1 MRKTSERRWRAARMR
16 GTGRGKHA
24 GLSDLRMRKTSERRW
39 RAGKTSARRWRA
51 ARMRGPGRG
60 KHAGLSDLR
69 LAALEQ
75 VSQAL
80 REYLR
85 KMATERA
92 RLGRWSPAPARR
104 SRPQTPTKGTAS
116 AGPGDRKSP
125 ATYDDA
131 FHEGSLDSL
140 KACALTLLNLQL
152 DDLARQKQQLTMQ
165 ALAVEFAED
174 FAALEDELRP
184 MVLRA
189 PAGGGQAVGTAGASW
204 HGQIFV
210 RLNQDGGAQ
219 TVTREGGL
227 TLRMGATRVLE
238 VSSEDTVAMVKER
251 VPGAE
256 RLVFG
261 GKDLPDHA
269 TLAECGVPRDSTI
282 DALPRCR
289 GGAPT
294 AADLAT
300 VRRELD
306 LMRHLSQE
314 MGARV
319 ARLQVC
325 FVFAFPQLHQDL
337 DCINPQT

>member
-1 MRKTSERRWRAARMR
+1 
-16 GTGRGKHA
+16 
-24 GLSDLRMRKTSERRW
+24 
-39 RAGKTSARRWRA
+39 
-51 ARMRGPGRG
+51 MRGPGRG
-60 KHAGLSDLR
+60 KDAGLSDLR
-69 LAALEQ
+69 LADLEQ

-116 AGPGDRKSP
+116 AGPGDR
-125 ATYDDA
+125 
-131 FHEGSLDSL
+131 
-140 KACALTLLNLQL
+140 
-152 DDLARQKQQLTMQ
+152 
-165 ALAVEFAED
+165 
-174 FAALEDELRP
+174 

-189 PAGGGQAVGTAGASW
+189 PAGGGQAAGTAGASW

-227 TLRMGATRVLE
+227 TLRTGATRVLE

>member
-1 MRKTSERRWRAARMR
+1 
-16 GTGRGKHA
+16 
-24 GLSDLRMRKTSERRW
+24 
-39 RAGKTSARRWRA
+39 
-51 ARMRGPGRG
+51 MRGPGRG
-60 KHAGLSDLR
+60 KDAGLSDLR
-69 LAALEQ
+69 LADLEQ

-116 AGPGDRKSP
+116 AGPGDR
-125 ATYDDA
+125 
-131 FHEGSLDSL
+131 
-140 KACALTLLNLQL
+140 
-152 DDLARQKQQLTMQ
+152 
-165 ALAVEFAED
+165 
-174 FAALEDELRP
+174 

-189 PAGGGQAVGTAGASW
+189 PAGGGQAAGTAGASW

-219 TVTREGGL
+219 TVSREGSL
-227 TLRMGATRVLE
+227 TLRTGATRVLE

-251 VPGAE
+251 IPGAE

-282 DALPRCR
+282 DALPRCL

-294 AADLAT
+294 DVGDAAAEMEGGEPSPSEHLASAARAL
-300 VRRELD
+300 VRAEGQRSLPPTS
-306 LMRHLSQE
+306 LRAHLGCVRIHVHAHQLPKAGPRGRIRPCRH
-314 MGARV
+314 
-319 ARLQVC
+319 
-325 FVFAFPQLHQDL
+325 
-337 DCINPQT
+337 

>member
-1 MRKTSERRWRAARMR
+1 MR
-16 GTGRGKHA
+16 GT
-24 GLSDLRMRKTSERRW
+24 
-39 RAGKTSARRWRA
+39 
-51 ARMRGPGRG
+51 GRG

-104 SRPQTPTKGTAS
+104 SRPQTPKGTAS
-116 AGPGDRKSP
+116 SGPGDRKSP

-219 TVTREGGL
+219 TVSLEGSL
-227 TLRMGATRVLE
+227 TLRTGATRVLE
-238 VSSEDTVAMVKER
+238 VSSEDIVEMVKER
-251 VPGAE
+251 IPGAD

-269 TLAECGVPRDSTI
+269 TLAECVVPRDSTI

-319 ARLQVC
+319 ARLQE
-325 FVFAFPQLHQDL
+325 AAATERRTLEQQLRTLEQELAAARAAASAQGDNADKTL
-337 DCINPQT
+337 LLGQVLALQQ

>member
-1 MRKTSERRWRAARMR
+1 
-16 GTGRGKHA
+16 
-24 GLSDLRMRKTSERRW
+24 
-39 RAGKTSARRWRA
+39 
-51 ARMRGPGRG
+51 
-60 KHAGLSDLR
+60 
-69 LAALEQ
+69 
-75 VSQAL
+75 
-80 REYLR
+80 
-85 KMATERA
+85 
-92 RLGRWSPAPARR
+92 
-104 SRPQTPTKGTAS
+104 
-116 AGPGDRKSP
+116 
-125 ATYDDA
+125 
-131 FHEGSLDSL
+131 
-140 KACALTLLNLQL
+140 
-152 DDLARQKQQLTMQ
+152 
-165 ALAVEFAED
+165 
-174 FAALEDELRP
+174 

-189 PAGGGQAVGTAGASW
+189 PAGGGQAAGTAGANC
-204 HGQIFV
+204 HGQIFA
-210 RLNQDGGAQ
+210 RLNQGGSAQ
-219 TVTREGGL
+219 TGSL
-227 TLRMGATRVLE
+227 TLRTGATRVLE

-314 MGARV
+314 M

>member
-1 MRKTSERRWRAARMR
+1 
-16 GTGRGKHA
+16 
-24 GLSDLRMRKTSERRW
+24 
-39 RAGKTSARRWRA
+39 
-51 ARMRGPGRG
+51 MRGPGRG
-60 KHAGLSDLR
+60 KDAGLSDLR
-69 LAALEQ
+69 LADLEQ

-210 RLNQDGGAQ
+210 RLNQGGGAQ
-219 TVTREGGL
+219 TVSREGSL
-227 TLRMGATRVLE
+227 TLRTGATRVLE

-251 VPGAE
+251 IPGAE

-300 VRRELD
+300 VLRELD

>member
-1 MRKTSERRWRAARMR
+1 
-16 GTGRGKHA
+16 
-24 GLSDLRMRKTSERRW
+24 
-39 RAGKTSARRWRA
+39 
-51 ARMRGPGRG
+51 
-60 KHAGLSDLR
+60 
-69 LAALEQ
+69 
-75 VSQAL
+75 
-80 REYLR
+80 
-85 KMATERA
+85 
-92 RLGRWSPAPARR
+92 
-104 SRPQTPTKGTAS
+104 
-116 AGPGDRKSP
+116 
-125 ATYDDA
+125 
-131 FHEGSLDSL
+131 
-140 KACALTLLNLQL
+140 
-152 DDLARQKQQLTMQ
+152 
-165 ALAVEFAED
+165 
-174 FAALEDELRP
+174 

-189 PAGGGQAVGTAGASW
+189 PAGGGQAAGTAGASW

-210 RLNQDGGAQ
+210 RLNQGGGAQ
-219 TVTREGGL
+219 TVSREGSL
-227 TLRMGATRVLE
+227 TLRTGATRVLE

-251 VPGAE
+251 IPGAE

-319 ARLQVC
+319 ARLQE
-325 FVFAFPQLHQDL
+325 AAATERRTLEQQLRTLEQELAAARAAAGAQGDDADKTL
-337 DCINPQT
+337 LRGQVLALEQQVALLTCPAASDAPPPAVSPPVVRGRDKEGCESTRERESRRARERESERARE

>member
-1 MRKTSERRWRAARMR
+1 MIRKTSEQRWRAARMR

-60 KHAGLSDLR
+60 KDAGLSDLR
-69 LAALEQ
+69 LADLEQ

-116 AGPGDRKSP
+116 AGPGDR
-125 ATYDDA
+125 
-131 FHEGSLDSL
+131 
-140 KACALTLLNLQL
+140 
-152 DDLARQKQQLTMQ
+152 
-165 ALAVEFAED
+165 
-174 FAALEDELRP
+174 

-189 PAGGGQAVGTAGASW
+189 PAGGGQAAGTAGASW

-219 TVTREGGL
+219 TVSREGSL
-227 TLRMGATRVLE
+227 TLRTGATRVLE

-251 VPGAE
+251 IPGAE

>member
-1 MRKTSERRWRAARMR
+1 
-16 GTGRGKHA
+16 
-24 GLSDLRMRKTSERRW
+24 
-39 RAGKTSARRWRA
+39 
-51 ARMRGPGRG
+51 MRGPGRG
-60 KHAGLSDLR
+60 KHAGLSDLH

-75 VSQAL
+75 DAQAL
-80 REYLR
+80 REWLR
-85 KMATERA
+85 KMATQRA
-92 RLGRWSPAPARR
+92 RQGRWSPAPARR
-104 SRPQTPTKGTAS
+104 SRPQTPTKRKAS
-116 AGPGDRKSP
+116 AGPCL
-125 ATYDDA
+125 A
-131 FHEGSLDSL
+131 
-140 KACALTLLNLQL
+140 ALLIPEVLAQRHAERWLNLSALLILAPDGGGVVL
-152 DDLARQKQQLTMQ
+152 DHERT
-165 ALAVEFAED
+165 
-174 FAALEDELRP
+174 

-189 PAGGGQAVGTAGASW
+189 PAGGGQAAGTADASW

-227 TLRMGATRVLE
+227 TLRTGATRVLE

-300 VRRELD
+300 VRQELD
-306 LMRHLSQE
+306 LMRHLSKE

-325 FVFAFPQLHQDL
+325 FVFAFPQLHKDL
-337 DCINPQT
+337 DCINPQK

>member
-1 MRKTSERRWRAARMR
+1 MFGSQPTYAEKPKYMSAGRLFTSER
-16 GTGRGKHA
+16 KY
-24 GLSDLRMRKTSERRW
+24 LSVKTSTPTVNTPST
-39 RAGKTSARRWRA
+39 K
-51 ARMRGPGRG
+51 
-60 KHAGLSDLR
+60 
-69 LAALEQ
+69 
-75 VSQAL
+75 
-80 REYLR
+80 
-85 KMATERA
+85 
-92 RLGRWSPAPARR
+92 PARPWETQGIEL
-104 SRPQTPTKGTAS
+104 PQTPTKGKAS
-116 AGPGDRKSP
+116 AGPEDR
-125 ATYDDA
+125 
-131 FHEGSLDSL
+131 
-140 KACALTLLNLQL
+140 
-152 DDLARQKQQLTMQ
+152 
-165 ALAVEFAED
+165 
-174 FAALEDELRP
+174 

-189 PAGGGQAVGTAGASW
+189 PAGGGQAAGTAGASW

-210 RLNQDGGAQ
+210 RLNQGGGAQ
-219 TVTREGGL
+219 TVSREGSL
-227 TLRMGATRVLE
+227 TLRTGATRVLE

-251 VPGAE
+251 IPGAE